1 MGDKFV
7 ALALAKD
14 IKGLVL
20 VACGL
25 SFVQICATG
34 AAAITQIALTTA
46 ADAVQTRKRLHI
58 DNEVTN
64 AEKVTVKQY

>member
-14 IKGLVL
+14 IKGLAL

-46 ADAVQTRKRLHI
+46 ADAVQMRKRLRI
-58 DNEVTN
+58 NNEVTDT
-64 AEKVTVKQY
+64 ERVTVKQY